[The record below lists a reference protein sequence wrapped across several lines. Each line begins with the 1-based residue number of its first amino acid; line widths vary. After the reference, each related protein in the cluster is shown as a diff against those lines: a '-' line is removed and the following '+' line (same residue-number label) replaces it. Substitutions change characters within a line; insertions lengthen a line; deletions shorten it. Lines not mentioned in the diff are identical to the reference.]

1 MIKNIYDRTNKYY
14 QHEYFCDYCFKEIG
28 TGEILRNEEAIK
40 RNKFD
45 LCSDCKTDWDSFEEI
60 NKELGKGETNED
72 TI

>member
-45 LCSDCKTDWDSFEEI
+45 LCSDCKNDWDNFEEI
-60 NKELGKGETNED
+60 NKELCKGETND
-72 TI
+72 